1 MSLPPAS
8 SLDDLSCN
16 PAAEAGLA
24 THAFAPPLLI
34 GISARIHYP
43 EAIHAAFGT
52 ALGGVYTKTL
62 HYLEQSV
69 ANWVLSGHAMAV
81 MVPAVTADSL
91 ITRSDL
97 DLTHYAQA
105 LDGLVLQ
112 GGNDVAP
119 ENYGETPLQPAW
131 CGDAV
136 RDRYETELVRA
147 FIAAGKPVFGVCRG
161 LQLLNVMH
169 GGSLLQDIATLRPD
183 ALAHREADR
192 YERHYHAVEFV
203 PGTHLARLYPGLRR
217 ATTNSIHHQGI
228 KDLAPGF
235 VVEARCPDDG
245 MIEAI
250 RCSGP
255 AWVAAVQWHPEF
267 HAEQLACAD
276 PQQAPDTLDDRPM
289 LADFLAA
296 ARAARPARVSAS

>member
-1 MSLPPAS
+1 MSDPRGDSAR
-8 SLDDLSCN
+8 
-16 PAAEAGLA
+16 
-24 THAFAPPLLI
+24 PLLI
-34 GISARIHYP
+34 GVSARIHYP
-43 EAIHAAFGT
+43 DVINATFGA

-69 ANWVLSGHAMAV
+69 AHWVLSGHAMAV
-81 MVPAVTADSL
+81 MVPAVTSHSL
-91 ITRSDL
+91 ITRSELQL
-97 DLTHYAQA
+97 DHYARA

-119 ENYGETPLQPAW
+119 EGYGETALQPAW
-131 CGDAV
+131 RGDAV

-147 FIAAGKPVFGVCRG
+147 FISAGKPVFGVCRG

-169 GGSLLQDIATLRPD
+169 GGTLLQDIPTQRPE
-183 ALAHREADR
+183 ALVHRQADK

-203 PGTHLARLYPGLRR
+203 PGTRLAALYPGVSS

-245 MIEAI
+245 MVEAI
-250 RCSGP
+250 RSTGP
-255 AWVAAVQWHPEF
+255 AYVAAVQWHPEF
-267 HAEQLACAD
+267 HAEHLAAAD
-276 PQQAPDTLDDRPM
+276 PHAPATLDDHPM
-289 LADFLAA
+289 LQDFLAA
-296 ARAARPARVSAS
+296 CRAARHAAA